1 MEALLILVATTLSST
16 ASAQSITVHVDPDL
30 AAQAGLDAPTVEAD
44 LKDVG
49 RGDLQLADLSGYMS
63 QMANAAVLS
72 TKGMGVDYATN
83 PQRFVVGGSVGS
95 AVSGAGVQ
103 LGRGGK
109 TVPEGGF
116 AFQVTG
122 MAGVNLGVLADDDS
136 PLRRFVLTANGM
148 MLTTAMDPFEGTLV
162 NAGAHLTVQL
172 VRPDGRGG
180 LFEWGGLA
188 LSSGYEYTSYKLAL
202 SKAIPIDAG
211 KVEWDATGRYDIS
224 ASAGSVPVELC
235 TNVRF
240 TVLTAYLGAAVDINQ
255 GSDATTEIS
264 LSGDINADIDGETV
278 RLGDATAKAGLTGSG
293 DWILPRGFV
302 GLQVNILPV
311 KVYGQLNFS
320 TDPALSRFGFGGNA
334 GLRFSI

>member
-1 MEALLILVATTLSST
+1 M
-16 ASAQSITVHVDPDL
+16 
-30 AAQAGLDAPTVEAD
+30 
-44 LKDVG
+44 
-49 RGDLQLADLSGYMS
+49 
-63 QMANAAVLS
+63 
-72 TKGMGVDYATN
+72 
-83 PQRFVVGGSVGS
+83 
-95 AVSGAGVQ
+95 
-103 LGRGGK
+103 
-109 TVPEGGF
+109 
-116 AFQVTG
+116 
-122 MAGVNLGVLADDDS
+122 
-136 PLRRFVLTANGM
+136 
-148 MLTTAMDPFEGTLV
+148 
-162 NAGAHLTVQL
+162 
-172 VRPDGRGG
+172 
-180 LFEWGGLA
+180 
-188 LSSGYEYTSYKLAL
+188 
-202 SKAIPIDAG
+202 
-211 KVEWDATGRYDIS
+211 
-224 ASAGSVPVELC
+224 PVELC

>member
-1 MEALLILVATTLSST
+1 MEALMFLITAALSP
-16 ASAQSITVHVDPDL
+16 AAMAQSITINVDPDL

-44 LKDVG
+44 LKDIG
-49 RGDLQLADLSGYMS
+49 RGDLQLEDLSGFMS

-122 MAGVNLGVLADDDS
+122 MAGVNLGVFAEDES
-136 PLRRFVLTANGM
+136 ALRRVMVYANGM
-148 MLTTAMDPFEGTLV
+148 MLTTAMDPFEGTLI
-162 NAGAHLTVQL
+162 NAGGHVAVQL

-180 LFEWGGLA
+180 LLEWGGLT
-188 LSSGYEYTSYKLAL
+188 LTSGYEYTSYEMTLTR
-202 SKAIPIDAG
+202 AIPIDAG
-211 KVEWDATGRYDIS
+211 QVRWDATGRYDMKAD
-224 ASAGSVPVELC
+224 ASSIPLELSTNLRVSVV
-235 TNVRF
+235 
-240 TVLTAYLGAAVDINQ
+240 TAYLGGGVDLNQ
-255 GSDATTEIS
+255 GSDATSEIS
-264 LSGDINADIDGETV
+264 LGGDINATIDGDTL

-293 DWILPRGFV
+293 DMVMPRGFV
-302 GLQVNILPV
+302 GLQINILPV
-311 KVYGQLNFS
+311 KVYGQLNFT
-320 TDPALSRFGFGGNA
+320 TDTGLERFGFGANA
-334 GLRFSI
+334 GLRVAI